1 MQGMCN
7 KKILQTYLDILGGYM
22 GKKRYTLENLSELKI
37 EKEEITVED
46 SKTGKEKTIKTVSSA
61 EVSTIVAYLLGVPDK
76 VLEEYYSHHYV
87 TFFPKT

>member
-46 SKTGKEKTIKTVSSA
+46 NKTGKEKTQKEVADELRNITKLYIKTRK
-61 EVSTIVAYLLGVPDK
+61 ENNK
-76 VLEEYYSHHYV
+76 
-87 TFFPKT
+87 